1 MKNTFYKCNT
11 IFFAI
16 IFLFNLSLIAQQKEL
31 KSENISNRKIESL
44 DMLLVHV
51 FGEPEFSG
59 PNNVGLELRVSS
71 AGVISLYLLGSV
83 KVEGKTPEEAESHIR
98 NLLKNDYIRNPHV
111 LVQVKTYRER
121 NVTVMGQI
129 VKPGLVVLPA
139 EQRIDILTGIA
150 QAGGFTN
157 LARTSKIELT
167 RNGVTTLY
175 DLKDLKQ
182 ETDKEMKIWLKASDL
197 VYVHESAF

>member
-150 QAGGFTN
+150 QAGGFTK
-157 LARTSKIELT
+157 LAKKNKIDLT
-167 RNGVTTLY
+167 RLGVTSTFALE
-175 DLKDLKQ
+175 DLKKISDSKS
-182 ETDKEMKIWLKASDL
+182 KIWLQAGDL
-197 VYVHESAF
+197 IYVHESAF